1 MTDRRRWLPRV
12 ALATAALSLTTVLTV
27 LPVAAD
33 LSLLGGDS
41 AQVAWTGGD
50 GVNVRDDA
58 GLDAAVISSLPEGVR
73 VTIEDGPYIL
83 DDGSGWYLISAD
95 MDGWTLDG
103 WVNADYLTGNADIT
117 AIGEAPD
124 DSDSAASG
132 VPTQVMG
139 GGDGVNLRDGAGL
152 WAGVITV
159 VADGDWVDVLAPAI
173 YDADGIGWSRVRYAG
188 ALGYMAAAF
197 LADAGTAASLTTNNP
212 SDGDA
217 AGDVSVGGVAYILVS
232 SGDGVNVRAWGST
245 EAEVYTVFGSGQRVD
260 VTGGPEWD
268 VYADAWYEV
277 SALGVTGWVR
287 YDFLGAGSP
296 AGSGGG
302 SVVVAS
308 GSEISVGEAIVNEA
322 MQYMGI
328 PYVWGG
334 TTPAGFDC
342 SGFTYYVIN
351 RALLID
357 YPRPMENQI
366 MTGTE
371 VAWDAMIP
379 GDLIYFQ
386 NT

>member
-1 MTDRRRWLPRV
+1 M
-12 ALATAALSLTTVLTV
+12 
-27 LPVAAD
+27 
-33 LSLLGGDS
+33 
-41 AQVAWTGGD
+41 
-50 GVNVRDDA
+50 
-58 GLDAAVISSLPEGVR
+58 
-73 VTIEDGPYIL
+73 
-83 DDGSGWYLISAD
+83 
-95 MDGWTLDG
+95 
-103 WVNADYLTGNADIT
+103 
-117 AIGEAPD
+117 
-124 DSDSAASG
+124 
-132 VPTQVMG
+132 
-139 GGDGVNLRDGAGL
+139 
-152 WAGVITV
+152 
-159 VADGDWVDVLAPAI
+159 LAPAI

-308 GSEISVGEAIVNEA
+308 GSEIRIASPV
-322 MQYMGI
+322 
-328 PYVWGG
+328 
-334 TTPAGFDC
+334 
-342 SGFTYYVIN
+342 
-351 RALLID
+351 
-357 YPRPMENQI
+357 
-366 MTGTE
+366 
-371 VAWDAMIP
+371 
-379 GDLIYFQ
+379 
-386 NT
+386 